1 MPKIE
6 NIRKYESQQNSVRDS
21 RNSLPDIN
29 TDLREANNQFQ
40 LPPADSKGWA
50 NKKNE
55 NLSQSRFTNL
65 R

>member
-29 TDLREANNQFQ
+29 TDLRETNN
-40 LPPADSKGWA
+40 
-50 NKKNE
+50 
-55 NLSQSRFTNL
+55 
-65 R
+65 